1 MTSTR
6 ARVRSVAAALTAAA
20 TIATL
25 SIASAQP
32 ALADTNVSLSGVSS
46 SGLIGVPQTLTVTAA
61 APDAPCGSILP
72 PAASIFTTVVDSP
85 VLVGQGTFTRCV
97 GSAFQFSFQ
106 WLPGQLGPQYV
117 TAQVLD
123 GSSNAMRSAISPVT
137 TTTRITAA
145 STVQVGVPT
154 TVTAS
159 VTANNGSLASPQ
171 GTIQFSIQGGGNIG
185 SPVALN
191 NAVPSTVQIQWV
203 PAVPGQANLVA
214 TYAPTPVNGA
224 ILTTCGSTCASA
236 PDRVQVTGTGV
247 NMYLAN
253 PPTFTVGQ
261 PNTITAVISV
271 VPPSGSVRFTV
282 NGSVIANNVPVQ
294 ANGQA
299 QATWTPPTAGQFTI
313 GANWFGNGGLTA
325 GAQDVVTAG
334 TAPAQADRIT
344 VAPQGQGAW
353 SPSAT
358 YTLGNGTSITFTTST
373 ASGAPVTLTAP
384 GPCGING
391 NTLTVPVGNGTC
403 RLVANS
409 PGGNGFGAAQATY
422 SITLVPGT
430 QRPRG
435 TIPASG
441 NIRRNTTITL
451 ATRAN
456 NVTNAGQRMKW
467 SVTSGSNRCQLQYPS
482 NGSVRLRARSNGNC
496 NVRATAPAI
505 SGQWN
510 RMVVNRTYRVR

>member
-1 MTSTR
+1 
-6 ARVRSVAAALTAAA
+6 V
-20 TIATL
+20 
-25 SIASAQP
+25 SANG
-32 ALADTNVSLSGVSS
+32 A
-46 SGLIGVPQTLTVTAA
+46 IGVPQNLTITAA
-61 APDAPCGSILP
+61 PSAAPCGSVLP
-72 PAASIFTTVVDSP
+72 PQASVFTTVVDAP
-85 VLVGQGTFTRCV
+85 VFVGQGTFTRCV
-97 GSAFQFSFQ
+97 GSAFQYSFQ
-106 WLPGQLGPQYV
+106 WLPGAIGPVYV
-117 TAQVLD
+117 SAQVI
-123 GSSNAMRSAISPVT
+123 GTNSNAMRSAISAIT
-137 TTTRITAA
+137 TTTRITAPNP
-145 STVQVGVPT
+145 VQVGVPT

-171 GTIQFSIQGGGNIG
+171 GAIQFSIQGGGNIG
-185 SPVALN
+185 GPVNLN

-203 PAVPGQANLVA
+203 PGVVGQASLVA
-214 TYAPTPVNGA
+214 TYIPAVINGQV
-224 ILTTCGSTCASA
+224 LTTCGSTCASA

-247 NMYLAN
+247 KMFLAN
-253 PPTFTVGQ
+253 PPTYNLGQ
-261 PNTITAVISV
+261 PGTITAVVSV
-271 VPPSGSVRFTV
+271 VPPSGSVNFTV
-282 NGSVIANNVPVQ
+282 NGSLIAGNVPVQ

-299 QATWTPPTAGQFTI
+299 QTLWTPPAVGQFTI

-325 GAQDVVTAG
+325 GAQDVVTVG
-334 TAPAQADRIT
+334 DAPAQADRIT
-344 VAPQGQGAW
+344 VAPVGQGAW
-353 SPSAT
+353 SPTAT

-467 SVTSGSNRCQLQYPS
+467 SVTSGANRCQLQYPS
-482 NGSVRLRARSNGNC
+482 NGNVRLRARSNGNC

-505 SGQWN
+505 AGQWN